1 LLAKQGAIVTFLS
14 FEDIALAGRAAVYEC
29 SAFLFLALLTGTSH
43 AQAPALSLAVNA
55 GNGDSNNIYTTQDTY
70 RPFATLLSKALNAP
84 VEAKPLLASL
94 VKSSINGSRY
104 PLLLVHT
111 NDAAEAIRS
120 KRYEAIGFSQD
131 LGSNRILFFARK
143 GSTANKLT
151 DIAQR
156 CVVATDPFAAATAV
170 AILKKEKLYDKL
182 QSYKFVREGEALEFH
197 LKTNFCEIAV
207 LRSEAVAQKLTAAG
221 HKQIYRSAEYPVF
234 VLLAD
239 KKLGEAAIEKLRK
252 LVVEFQP
259 DPNSA
264 FMKETGIVTFNTD
277 QASAVELISLY

>member
-1 LLAKQGAIVTFLS
+1 VTRLSFANIGAARHFGACKCSIFLFVGLLAGASSVQ
-14 FEDIALAGRAAVYEC
+14 
-29 SAFLFLALLTGTSH
+29 
-43 AQAPALSLAVNA
+43 AQALSLAVNA
-55 GNGDSNNIYTTQDTY
+55 GNGNSNNIYTTQDTY
-70 RPFATLLSKALNAP
+70 RPFAALLGKALNAP

-94 VKSSINGSRY
+94 VKSSINGNRY

-143 GSTANKLT
+143 GSTAKNIA

-170 AILKKEKLYDKL
+170 AILKKEKLYDKVL
-182 QSYKFVREGEALEFH
+182 SYKFVREGEALSFY
-197 LKTNFCEIAV
+197 LDTNFCEIAV
-207 LRSEAVAQKLTAAG
+207 LRSEAVAQTLTAAG
-221 HKQIYRSAEYPVF
+221 HKQIYKSAEYPVF

-239 KKLGEAAIEKLRK
+239 KKLGDAAIEKLRK

-259 DPNSA
+259 DANSA

-277 QASAVELISLY
+277 QASAVELIGLY